1 MGPQGPAGIPGAVGP
16 QGPQGVQGP
25 EGPKGPQG
33 PQGEQGLQGPEGP
46 QGERGPQGAAGPEGP
61 QGPQGKQGLQ
71 GEQGPQGPQG
81 PQGERGP
88 QGPQGP
94 QGEQGPHGE
103 QGPQG
108 PQGPAGTVP
117 PVSLLSAYSTPSQPQ
132 DSGDAIEFD
141 RNSLSLG
148 SAVSHTPGSSQFQI
162 NQTGVYLVSFHGVI
176 SAAKQNTFPVNIATS
191 LNLNGNV
198 VSGATVPYNFQAS
211 SQSSADSFVVP
222 ISIASV
228 PSTLQVTTTGG
239 NALADAVSLT
249 ILRLGNLPS

>member
-1 MGPQGPAGIPGAVGP
+1 M
-16 QGPQGVQGP
+16 
-25 EGPKGPQG
+25 
-33 PQGEQGLQGPEGP
+33 
-46 QGERGPQGAAGPEGP
+46 
-61 QGPQGKQGLQ
+61 
-71 GEQGPQGPQG
+71 
-81 PQGERGP
+81 
-88 QGPQGP
+88 
-94 QGEQGPHGE
+94 
-103 QGPQG
+103 
-108 PQGPAGTVP
+108 
-117 PVSLLSAYSTPSQPQ
+117 SLLSAYSTPSQPL

-148 SAVSHTPGSSQFQI
+148 SAASHTPGSSQFQI